1 MGAVGGA
8 EPAVEVGGA
17 EPAVVAVG
25 GAEPPVEVGGAEPAI
40 EVGGAEPV
48 VEVGGAE
55 PAVVEVEVGVYF
67 LFLQS
72 FPLWQKLL
80 QSIPCFL
87 QLHLLV

>member
-1 MGAVGGA
+1 MGAVGGV

-25 GAEPPVEVGGAEPAI
+25 GAEPVVEVGGAEPAI
-40 EVGGAEPV
+40 
-48 VEVGGAE
+48 EVGGAE

>member
-1 MGAVGGA
+1 MGAVGGV

-25 GAEPPVEVGGAEPAI
+25 GAEPVVEVGGAEPAI
-40 EVGGAEPV
+40 
-48 VEVGGAE
+48 EVGGAE

-67 LFLQS
+67 LFLHS

-80 QSIPCFL
+80 QSMPCFL